1 MHTYI
6 INNKIVTK
14 QEWTEA
20 FKKNPKATVVLRLP
34 VKQPLYQQTDTG
46 PPIDP
51 EKARIIRENHKKV
64 LT

>member
-46 PPIDP
+46 LL
-51 EKARIIRENHKKV
+51 V
-64 LT
+64 FS